1 MPRKFIDEKVTIW
14 RRSYFSDEVTNES
27 IIEELNK
34 VENVLYISDIEG
46 FIESEILFDTEESLS
61 VKENKGKATIQFF
74 LRAEDDEI
82 WSNEED

>member
-1 MPRKFIDEKVTIW
+1 MRKLLFGEEAIFLMK
-14 RRSYFSDEVTNES
+14 SQMKG